1 MTASI
6 DQILREFSD
15 IRGTEAQK
23 TEWLRLRLVSFTE
36 ELAAEIESRTVENPT
51 FLGKQF
57 NSALEEAVAIVRRAM
72 ARPTF

>member
-15 IRGTEAQK
+15 TRGTEAQK
-23 TEWLRLRLVSFTE
+23 AEWLRLRLMSFTE
-36 ELAAEIESRTVENPT
+36 ELAAEIESRIVENPT

-57 NSALEEAVAIVRRAM
+57 NSALKEAAAIARRAT
-72 ARPTF
+72 AQPTF